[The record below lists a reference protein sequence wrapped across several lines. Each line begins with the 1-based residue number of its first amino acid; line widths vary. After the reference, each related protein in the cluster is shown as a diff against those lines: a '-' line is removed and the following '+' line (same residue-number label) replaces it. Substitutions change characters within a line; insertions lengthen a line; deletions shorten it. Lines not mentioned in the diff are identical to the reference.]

1 MKQFVLLAIILVA
14 YPVVGQD
21 AASSRKLTFEEA
33 MSVALK
39 NNITLGQQRNQ
50 LEASQ
55 MQKTTSFMAAAPS
68 VNING
73 FAQQFNGNSFNQ
85 QQGGVVNGVRD
96 AINGSLDVSMPLFN
110 GFIVVNTIRQS
121 SSQLE
126 AQAYFVK
133 RTTEDVINTVSSQ
146 YLQVLLDIE
155 LLKIAEENFDALK
168 VQLEQI
174 TEQVAV
180 GSRSPVDQYNQEGQ
194 VKGAELRML
203 QAEINLINDRAT
215 LTQSLLLDP
224 FIEIEIQKPNWTILE
239 MEKIDPKVD
248 DMYAIA
254 QENRGDLQR
263 AIKNEDAARYGLL
276 ATRGLMT
283 PSIGAFFS
291 YGSAYNYL
299 YDVPDSVLAQNPEI
313 NRSFKDQFRGDNVYK
328 SYGLQMSI
336 PILNGFQTRNRTV
349 QQKITYRN
357 TQLVKD
363 NAQIQVKT
371 DVLRAAKNFQ
381 VGKKAYTVSEAQL
394 EAAKMAFQLESE
406 RYTLGVTNFVD
417 FAQANRTLVLAQT
430 EKAQAEFRLIF
441 QKVLLE
447 YATGTLK
454 IEGIQY

>member
-21 AASSRKLTFEEA
+21 AASSMKLTFEEA
-33 MSVALK
+33 VSVALK

-96 AINGSLDVSMPLFN
+96 AVNGSLDVSMPIFN
-110 GFIVVNTIRQS
+110 GFNVVNTIRQS

-155 LLKIAEENFDALK
+155 LLKIAEENFEALK

-224 FIEIEIQKPNWTILE
+224 FIEIEIEKPNWTISE

-254 QENRGDLQR
+254 QVNRGDLQR

-276 ATRGLMT
+276 ATRGLMA

>member
-1 MKQFVLLAIILVA
+1 MKQFILLALILVA
-14 YPVVGQD
+14 YAVVGQD
-21 AASSRKLTFEEA
+21 VSNPMKLTFEEA
-33 MSVALK
+33 VKIALK

-55 MQKTTSFMAAAPS
+55 MQKTASFMAAVPS

-96 AINGSLDVSMPLFN
+96 ALNGSLDVSMPIFN
-110 GFIVVNTIRQS
+110 GFNVVNTIRQS
-121 SSQLE
+121 SSQLD

-155 LLKIAEENFDALK
+155 LLKIANENFEALK
-168 VQLEQI
+168 IQLEQI
-174 TEQVAV
+174 TEQVNV

-203 QAEINLINDRAT
+203 QSEINLINDRAT

-224 FIEIEIQKPNWTILE
+224 FIEIEIEKPTWTISE

-248 DMYAIA
+248 DMYSIA
-254 QENRGDLQR
+254 QVNRGDLQR
-263 AIKNEDAARYGLL
+263 AIKNEEAARYGLL
-276 ATRGLMT
+276 ATRGLMA

-299 YDVPDSVLAQNPEI
+299 YDVPDTVLAQNPEI
-313 NRSFKDQFRGDNVYK
+313 NRSFKDQFRSDNVYK
-328 SYGLQMSI
+328 SYGLQMNI
-336 PILNGFQTRNRTV
+336 PILNGFQTRNRTA
-349 QQKITYRN
+349 QQKMAYRN

-394 EAAKMAFQLESE
+394 DAAKMAFQLESE
-406 RYTLGVTNFVD
+406 RYSLGVTNFVD

>member
-1 MKQFVLLAIILVA
+1 MKQFILLALILLA
-14 YPVVGQD
+14 YPIVGQD
-21 AASSRKLTFEEA
+21 AGPMKLTFEEA
-33 MSVALK
+33 VSVALK

-55 MQKTTSFMAAAPS
+55 MQKTASFMTAAPS

-96 AINGSLDVSMPLFN
+96 AINGSLDVSMPIFSGFN
-110 GFIVVNTIRQS
+110 VVNTIRQS

-155 LLKIAEENFDALK
+155 LLKIAEENFEALK

-203 QAEINLINDRAT
+203 QAEINLINDRAI

-224 FIEIEIQKPNWTILE
+224 FIEIEIEKPNWTISE

-254 QENRGDLQR
+254 QINRGDLQR

-276 ATRGLMT
+276 ATRGLMA

-299 YDVPDSVLAQNPEI
+299 HDVPDSVLAQNPEI

-328 SYGLQMSI
+328 SYGLQMNI
-336 PILNGFQTRNRTV
+336 PILNGFQTRNRTG
-349 QQKITYRN
+349 QQKIAYRN

-430 EKAQAEFRLIF
+430 EKAQAEFRLLF

>member
-1 MKQFVLLAIILVA
+1 MKQFVILAFVLTSFRGLA
-14 YPVVGQD
+14 QEGGD
-21 AASSRKLTFEEA
+21 TLRLTFEEA
-33 MSVALK
+33 VNIALK
-39 NNITLGQQRNQ
+39 NNITLGQQKNQ

-55 MQKTTSFMAAAPS
+55 MQRTASIMAAAPTI
-68 VNING
+68 NLNG

-85 QQGGVVNGVRD
+85 QQGRAVNGVRD
-96 AINGSLDVSMPLFN
+96 VFTGSLNASMPIFN
-110 GFIVVNTIRQS
+110 GFNIVNSARQA

-126 AQAYFVK
+126 AQTYFVK
-133 RTTEDVINTVSSQ
+133 RTTEDVINTVSGQ
-146 YLQVLLDIE
+146 YLQVLLDEE
-155 LLKIAEENFDALK
+155 LLKIAKENFEALN

-203 QAEINLINDRAT
+203 QAEINLTNDRAT

-224 FIEIEIQKPNWTILE
+224 FIEIQIEKPNWTISE
-239 MEKIDPKVD
+239 MEQIDPKVD
-248 DMYAIA
+248 EMYALA
-254 QENRGDLQR
+254 QVNRGDLQR
-263 AIKNEDAARYGLL
+263 AIKNEDAARLGMM
-276 ATRGLMT
+276 ATRGLMA
-283 PSIGAFFS
+283 PSLGAFFN
-291 YGSAYNYL
+291 YGSAYNYQH
-299 YDVPDSVLAQNPEI
+299 DVPDSILANNPSI
-313 NRSFKDQFRGDNVYK
+313 NRSFEDQFKTDNVYK
-328 SYGLQMSI
+328 SYGLQMTI
-336 PILNGFQTRNRTV
+336 PILNGFQVRNRTM
-349 QQKITYRN
+349 QQKTTFKN
-357 TQLVKD
+357 NQLVRD
-363 NAQIQVKT
+363 NTEIQVKT

-394 EAAKMAFQLESE
+394 EAAQMAFQLESE

-430 EKAQAEFRLIF
+430 EKAQAEYRLIF

>member
-1 MKQFVLLAIILVA
+1 MKQFVLLALILIA
-14 YPVVGQD
+14 NPSVGQD
-21 AASSRKLTFEEA
+21 VADPMKLTFEEA
-33 MSVALK
+33 VKIALK

-55 MQKTTSFMAAAPS
+55 MQKTASFMAAVPS

-96 AINGSLDVSMPLFN
+96 ALNGSLDVSMPIFN
-110 GFIVVNTIRQS
+110 GFNVVNTIRQS
-121 SSQLE
+121 SSQLD

-155 LLKIAEENFDALK
+155 LLKIANENFEALK

-174 TEQVAV
+174 TEQVNV

-224 FIEIEIQKPNWTILE
+224 FIEIEIEKPNWTISE

-248 DMYAIA
+248 DMYSIA
-254 QENRGDLQR
+254 QVNRGDLQR
-263 AIKNEDAARYGLL
+263 AVKNEEAARYGLL
-276 ATRGLMT
+276 ATRGLMA

-313 NRSFKDQFRGDNVYK
+313 NRSFKDQFRSDNVYK
-328 SYGLQMSI
+328 SYGLQMNI
-336 PILNGFQTRNRTV
+336 PILNGFQTRNRTA
-349 QQKITYRN
+349 QQKMAYRN

-381 VGKKAYTVSEAQL
+381 VGKKAYTVSAAQL
-394 EAAKMAFQLESE
+394 DAAKMAFQLESE
-406 RYTLGVTNFVD
+406 RYSLGVTNFVD

>member
-1 MKQFVLLAIILVA
+1 MKQFVFLALILVSL
-14 YPVVGQD
+14 QT
-21 AASSRKLTFEEA
+21 AAQNGADTLKLTFEEA
-33 MSVALK
+33 VNIALK

-55 MQKTTSFMAAAPS
+55 MQKTASIMNAVPS

-96 AINGSLDVSMPLFN
+96 AINGSLDVSMPIFN
-110 GFIVVNTIRQS
+110 GFNVINSIRQS
-121 SSQLE
+121 SSQLD

-155 LLKIAEENFDALK
+155 LLKIARENFEALK

-203 QAEINLINDRAT
+203 QAEINLTNDRAT

-224 FIEIEIQKPNWTILE
+224 FIEIQIEKPNWTIQQ
-239 MEKIDPKVD
+239 MEQIDPKVD
-248 DMYAIA
+248 EMYALA
-254 QENRGDLQR
+254 QVNRGDLQR
-263 AIKNEDAARYGLL
+263 AIKNEDAARFGLA
-276 ATRGLMT
+276 ATRGLLA

-299 YDVPDSVLAQNPEI
+299 HDVPDSVLANNPEI

-328 SYGLQMSI
+328 SYGLQMNI
-336 PILNGFQTRNRTV
+336 PILNGFQTRNRTI
-349 QQKITYRN
+349 QQKIAYRN

-371 DVLRAAKNFQ
+371 DVLRAAKNFE

-394 EAAKMAFQLESE
+394 EAAQMAFQLESE

>member
-1 MKQFVLLAIILVA
+1 MKQLVSLTLLLIVFNVSAQENSQ
-14 YPVVGQD
+14 PM
-21 AASSRKLTFEEA
+21 KLTFQDA
-33 MSVALK
+33 VTIALK
-39 NNITLGQQRNQ
+39 NNITLGQQKNQ

-55 MQKTTSFMAAAPS
+55 MQKTSSIMAAAPS
-68 VNING
+68 INING

-96 AINGSLDVSMPLFN
+96 AINGSLDVSMPVFN
-110 GFIVVNTIRQS
+110 GFNVVNTIRQS
-121 SSQLE
+121 SSQFD
-126 AQAYFVK
+126 AQTYFVK
-133 RTTEDVINTVSSQ
+133 RTTEDVINTVSGQ
-146 YLQVLLDIE
+146 FLQVLLDIE
-155 LLKIAEENFDALK
+155 LLKIANENFEALK

-203 QAEINLINDRAT
+203 QAEINLTNDRAT
-215 LTQSLLLDP
+215 LTQTLLLDP
-224 FIEIEIQKPNWTILE
+224 FIDIEIYKPNWTISD
-239 MEKIDPKVD
+239 MELIDPKVD
-248 DMYAIA
+248 EMYAVA
-254 QENRGDLQR
+254 QVNRGDLQR

-276 ATRGLMT
+276 ATRGLLA

-299 YDVPDSVLAQNPEI
+299 YDVPDSVLANNPEI
-313 NRSFKDQFRGDNVYK
+313 NRSFNDQFRSDNVYK
-328 SYGLQMSI
+328 SYGLQMNI
-336 PILNGFQTRNRTV
+336 PILNGFRARNRTV
-349 QQKITYRN
+349 QQKIAYRN

-363 NAQIQVKT
+363 NTQIQVKT

-394 EAAKMAFQLESE
+394 EAAQMAFQLESE
-406 RYTLGVTNFVD
+406 RYTLGITNFVD